1 VDRDFPS
8 AWRARRPFRCACLL
22 LACLFGTLA
31 PALGQFD
38 FSYDEQTSAWTL
50 SNGQIRAVF
59 QLAPDGYFVFRS
71 LTDLQRGVEWAPPS
85 GVRST
90 PFRFQFGARVI
101 DEHTRF
107 RLIGQSIRPAPRRGL
122 QQSIVLETDDDHAR
136 VVVELLM
143 YAGQP
148 VLRYRSLLQNR
159 SGASNFVRSLDIVP
173 WQFSASRRQFRVFRV
188 NQWVAGGHYG
198 NFETLNQ
205 LLDNEDRV
213 LEVASGAYGQH
224 CSWAAVR
231 DGDGNGLFAGW
242 EFDGRLTAAVR
253 KFPEQDLI
261 HISSSIHSLNAPLES
276 NATFPAPYAFI
287 GLFSGD
293 WDEAGYRT
301 QRFVEN
307 VLAQSMPE
315 QKFPYVMWN
324 SWKYQQDI
332 NEDILRRNAQIAAR
346 LGVEVFVVD
355 LGWATHIG
363 EWTADPRKFPR
374 GLRPLSDYVHS
385 LGMKFGL
392 HFAFV
397 EAAPESAVLRA
408 NPDWTSSESYGYFGA
423 LSLCLSHRPVRDWII
438 REAVRMIDEYN
449 VDWILQDGENMVK
462 QCTKTTHTHHP
473 ENSNWAN
480 ATSGLNF
487 VVRAIQAQRP
497 RVLWENCQDGGNM
510 MTFNMVRNYVT
521 SITADDSGEL
531 TTRQA
536 IYGVT
541 YPFPPRYSDRYMP
554 SEELNN
560 YITRSYMFGGPWIL
574 MNRLA
579 QMRESDLQFLT
590 SEIAL
595 FKSFRELIRD
605 GKVHH
610 YSPRPNGRI
619 VDAIGSYNPERDTA
633 IVFVYAPETRF
644 TSFTFRPR
652 DLRPDGVYRV
662 RFQENPTTAVRTGI
676 DLLQRGIRV
685 DIPHSWFGEIVYI
698 EPAPAGA
705 IN

>member
-1 VDRDFPS
+1 MGRRFAP
-8 AWRARRPFRCACLL
+8 AWRVRRSCRVTYLPLACLL
-22 LACLFGTLA
+22 GALS
-31 PALGQFD
+31 PAFGQFD
-38 FSYDEQTSAWTL
+38 HSYDEQTGAWTL

-59 QLAPDGYFVFRS
+59 QLSADGYFGFRS
-71 LTDLQRGVEWAPPS
+71 LTDLLRGVEWAPPA
-85 GVRST
+85 GIRST
-90 PFRFQFGARVI
+90 PFRFQLGDTVI

-107 RLIGQSIRPAPRRGL
+107 RLIGHSVRPVARRGS
-122 QQSIVLETDDDHAR
+122 QQSIVLETEDANAR

-143 YAGQP
+143 YPGQP

-159 SGASNFVRSLDIVP
+159 SGAGDFVTSLDILP
-173 WQFSASRRQFRVFRV
+173 WQFSAGRRPFRVFRV

-198 NFETLNQ
+198 NFETFNQ
-205 LLDNEDRV
+205 LLQNENRV
-213 LEVASGAYGQH
+213 LDVTSGAYGQH
-224 CSWAAVR
+224 CAWTAVR
-231 DGDGNGLFAGW
+231 REEGDGIFAGW

-253 KFPEQDLI
+253 SFPDLDLI
-261 HISSSIHSLNAPLES
+261 HISSSIHSLNAPLGRS
-276 NATFPAPYAFI
+276 ATFAAPYAFI
-287 GLFSGD
+287 GLFNGD

-307 VLAQSMPE
+307 VLAQSLPE
-315 QKFPYVMWN
+315 PRFPYVMWD

-363 EWTADPRKFPR
+363 EWTANPRKFPS
-374 GLRPLSDYVHS
+374 GLRSLSDYVHS

-392 HFAFV
+392 HFAFA
-397 EAAPESAVLRA
+397 EAAPESAILRA
-408 NPDWTSSESYGYFGA
+408 NPDWTSSETYGYFGA

-438 REAVRMIDEYN
+438 REAIRMIDEYN

-462 QCTKTTHTHHP
+462 ECTKTTHTHHP
-473 ENSNWAN
+473 DNSNWEN

-487 VVRAIQAQRP
+487 VVRTIQAQRP

-521 SITADDSGEL
+521 SIAADDSGEL

-541 YPFPPRYSDRYMP
+541 YPFPTRYSNRYMP
-554 SEELNN
+554 AEELNN

-579 QMRESDLQFLT
+579 QMRESDLQFLA

-595 FKSFRELIRD
+595 FKTFRELIRD
-605 GKVHH
+605 GKVHR
-610 YSPRPNGRI
+610 YTPRPNGRI
-619 VDAIGSYNPERDTA
+619 VDAIGSYHPERDTA
-633 IVFVYAPETRF
+633 VVFVYAPETRF

-662 RFQENPTTAVRTGI
+662 RFQENPNTAVRSGN

-685 DIPHSWFGEIVYI
+685 DIPRQWFAEIVYI
-698 EPAPAGA
+698 EPVAPGA